1 MEDSLVR
8 WRGTTFP
15 SEFENNNFFCHM
27 WFDPLK
33 FHVMVMHAI
42 EFARLN
48 SHHYTYGSLAD
59 VYSSTQERKYKDLK
73 NIDEPRISRIFAR
86 S

>member
-33 FHVMVMHAI
+33 FHIMMHAI
-42 EFARLN
+42 EFARQY
-48 SHHYTYGSLAD
+48 SHHFTGSLAD
-59 VYSSTQERKYKDLK
+59 VSSSTQERKHKDLK
-73 NIDEPRISRIFAR
+73 NIDEPTIIRIFAR